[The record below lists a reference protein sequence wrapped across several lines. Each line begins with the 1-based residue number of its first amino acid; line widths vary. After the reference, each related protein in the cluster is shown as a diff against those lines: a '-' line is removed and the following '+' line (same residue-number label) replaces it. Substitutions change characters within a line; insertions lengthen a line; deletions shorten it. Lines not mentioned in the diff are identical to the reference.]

1 MDYEEGSFL
10 TQRGRLSL
18 ACSRRQL
25 PARWPLISSS
35 LPFSGLSSF
44 SRSSSCP
51 QPVSA
56 LPVPFHPH
64 TARRVRPGRDNP
76 RKPEVGTVNGIPRG
90 GTDNCG
96 LSAASGRGKK
106 EAVTVTIIA
115 CPWPEPLLPQGLLET
130 PLFPCTAA
138 NRTCVKGE
146 SSTFKDQLAAFTTGL
161 GGGLGLRDR
170 LQGRCWSWGQL
181 HGVSRAGG
189 GLGGGSGRA
198 LASWGVS
205 WFNAAGS

>member
-1 MDYEEGSFL
+1 MLGCPPPKRIRGCLTALTRRSFLDAQPRSLAHYMAIPHFGLRIQTPRCTLAVWPAADYEEGSFL
-10 TQRGRLSL
+10 TRRGTLSL

-25 PARWPLISSS
+25 PAGWPLISSS

-56 LPVPFHPH
+56 LPLPFHPH

-76 RKPEVGTVNGIPRG
+76 RKPEVGAVNGIPRG

-106 EAVTVTIIA
+106 EAATIIIVA
-115 CPWPEPLLPQGLLET
+115 CPWLEPLLPQGLLET
-130 PLFPCTAA
+130 
-138 NRTCVKGE
+138 
-146 SSTFKDQLAAFTTGL
+146 
-161 GGGLGLRDR
+161 
-170 LQGRCWSWGQL
+170 
-181 HGVSRAGG
+181 H
-189 GLGGGSGRA
+189 
-198 LASWGVS
+198 
-205 WFNAAGS
+205 